1 MKVKI
6 GIVGYGYFS
15 RDFINLFSKHPD
27 VEKICIAELVPER
40 REEIRRD
47 HPGFEV
53 YSSYEDMLDH
63 KADINCVGI
72 FTQRHLHA
80 KMVIQALKA
89 GKNVFSAVP
98 IACSIEDIEEIVR
111 LVEKTGLIYMMAET
125 CYYYPDAIFCR
136 EKYKE
141 GAFGKFTYAEAQ
153 YYHDIREMYHDFS
166 HSGGPNWKYSPH
178 VLPHPLYLR
187 NIPGHWSARGKG
199 FLHGLPGR
207 FSR

>member
-1 MKVKI
+1 MKVII

-72 FTQRHLHA
+72 FTQRPPA
-80 KMVIQALKA
+80 IALT
-89 GKNVFSAVP
+89 P
-98 IACSIEDIEEIVR
+98 
-111 LVEKTGLIYMMAET
+111 
-125 CYYYPDAIFCR
+125 
-136 EKYKE
+136 
-141 GAFGKFTYAEAQ
+141 AFA
-153 YYHDIREMYHDFS
+153 
-166 HSGGPNWKYSPH
+166 
-178 VLPHPLYLR
+178 L
-187 NIPGHWSARGKG
+187 
-199 FLHGLPGR
+199 
-207 FSR
+207 